1 MTNKSD
7 QSISDLKA
15 QVMDKSDALATKLAM
30 VEMTKCVVAEVNIS
44 ASTGTSWWY
53 KITRWLR
60 IRLGRYTVEESLL
73 DHLLPLPPQGQWLPH
88 HR

>member
-1 MTNKSD
+1 
-7 QSISDLKA
+7 
-15 QVMDKSDALATKLAM
+15 M
-30 VEMTKCVVAEVNIS
+30 VEMTKCVVADVNIS

-73 DHLLPLPPQGQWLPH
+73 DNMANEITKEIDKEILNTLIFNHPHLYRMKRITP
-88 HR
+88 